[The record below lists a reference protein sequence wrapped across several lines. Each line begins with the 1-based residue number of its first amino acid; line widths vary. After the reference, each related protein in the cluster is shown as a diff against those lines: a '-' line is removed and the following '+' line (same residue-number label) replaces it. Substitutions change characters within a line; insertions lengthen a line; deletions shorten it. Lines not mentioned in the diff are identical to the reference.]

1 MDVTQFDDV
10 TLSTDMTSRDVP
22 RDGLFGSRGMY
33 WAGISDCLVGWAG
46 REKPTILL
54 DSSSLIRLIVS
65 LYLKKW

>member
-1 MDVTQFDDV
+1 MDVTQSDDV
-10 TLSTDMTSRDVP
+10 TLSTDVTSRGVP
-22 RDGLFGSRGMY
+22 RDGLSGSRGMY

-65 LYLKKW
+65 LYLK